1 MHKLVIPA
9 ILVSTILVAGV
20 FAFMP
25 VQQATAVHQQ
35 IIDALLAGDFATASF
50 LLNQLGNSH
59 SNISGD
65 IQNTH
70 DWITFQHFHMANQHS
85 NISGFHDNTSG
96 QNKDTFDLICRELLS
111 GTPGFPNGN
120 FVCGPGT

>member
-1 MHKLVIPA
+1 MNKLAIPA
-9 ILVSTILVAGV
+9 ILVSIVMIAGI

-25 VQQATAVHQQ
+25 VQQATTVHQQ

-65 IQNTH
+65 IQNMH
-70 DWITFQHFHMANQHS
+70 DWLTFQHLQL
-85 NISGFHDNTSG
+85 SGDHQSFSG
-96 QNKDTFDLICRELLS
+96 TKQSVDTFNLICFIDG
-111 GTPGFPNGN
+111 GTPGFPQGDL
-120 FVCGPGT
+120 VCGPGGG

>member
-1 MHKLVIPA
+1 MVG
-9 ILVSTILVAGV
+9 TILVAGV
-20 FAFMP
+20 FAFVP

-65 IQNTH
+65 IEAMH
-70 DWITFQHFHMANQHS
+70 DWITFQHFHMS
-85 NISGFHDNTSG
+85 NTQENLSGVLDQVSG
-96 QNKDTFDLICRELLS
+96 NIINSFFFNCLFNS
-111 GTPGFPNGN
+111 GTPIYPQGHLICTP
-120 FVCGPGT
+120 P